1 MIILFIFG
9 LLLGAVAVIFTL
21 QNIDIITVTFF
32 SSHLTGSLALV
43 LFLTLIT
50 GVLTTVLLILPE
62 SIKNYFKYNNLK
74 KEKEKLEE
82 ELRKQKEL
90 TVFAKKVL
98 PTEEE
103 ISKIESGN
111 R

>member
-1 MIILFIFG
+1 MG
-9 LLLGAVAVIFTL
+9 
-21 QNIDIITVTFF
+21 
-32 SSHLTGSLALV
+32 
-43 LFLTLIT
+43 
-50 GVLTTVLLILPE
+50 
-62 SIKNYFKYNNLK
+62 
-74 KEKEKLEE
+74 LEE

-103 ISKIESGN
+103 ISGIEQGN